1 MASAELSQRVI
12 KVNVIGMCKYPDWT
26 VQLRRP
32 ISDRSLASYGLPP
45 PPGGNLVDHVFLKT
59 YYLAVFCSMLAIWR
73 WGVTE

>member
-1 MASAELSQRVI
+1 MASAELSQRVK

-45 PPGGNLVDHVFLKT
+45 HPGGGGGGGG
-59 YYLAVFCSMLAIWR
+59 I
-73 WGVTE
+73 